1 MKIHATLPGGDCP
14 RTLELNGRLGW
25 AMYQLVSAGA
35 RGVTP
40 LEHPALRW
48 SGYIHALR
56 NMDIPIETEME
67 EHGGHYSG
75 RHARYRLACDATVAL
90 IDSEAAE

>member
-1 MKIHATLPGGDCP
+1 MHINATLPGGDCP

-25 AMYQLVSAGA
+25 TMYQLVEAGP
-35 RGVTP
+35 RGVSP

-56 NMDIPIETEME
+56 NMGIPIETEME
-67 EHGGHYSG
+67 DHGGAYKG
-75 RHARYRLACDATVAL
+75 RHARYRLVC
-90 IDSEAAE
+90 EASISILPQGGL